1 MKLKFLITHMN
12 SDEEMIKTKDVNLDE
27 FFNFVV
33 DEFFIWNHLLAQ
45 NSIWSSQNLKF
56 KFQII
61 QTKCDGEMSKTKVI
75 DIEKLCN
82 FVVDNFFIWNYLLV
96 QNAIWN

>member
-1 MKLKFLITHMN
+1 MN
-12 SDEEMIKTKDVNLDE
+12 SDEEMIITKDVNLDE
-27 FFNFVV
+27 FFNFLV
-33 DEFFIWNHLLAQ
+33 DSFFIWNHLLAQ

-75 DIEKLCN
+75 DLDGFNK
-82 FVVDNFFIWNYLLV
+82 FVVNNFFV
-96 QNAIWN
+96 